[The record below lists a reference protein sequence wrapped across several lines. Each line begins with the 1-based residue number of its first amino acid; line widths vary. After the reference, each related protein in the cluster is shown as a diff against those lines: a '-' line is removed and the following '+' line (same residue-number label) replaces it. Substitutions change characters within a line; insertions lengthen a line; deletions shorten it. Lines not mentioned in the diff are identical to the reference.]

1 MVGVV
6 WLLVLG
12 GWMVWTLYGQLK
24 EIRKFADTEARLV
37 VPAQPGAEL
46 LTELRG
52 RINEFGAAVGRGE
65 KAALRLTVEDLNAL
79 LAAEEEAR
87 PMRENA
93 RVESIG
99 DAVKLQVSLAIN
111 GVPFSGERLYINGD
125 AEISPVVDKDNG
137 IKLRTSTLT
146 VPGKSVP
153 DSFLSHY
160 KDHGH
165 LDALLMDPVRNS
177 KNLALMEVIKKLTA
191 VRLEPG
197 AAVLEF
203 VPGK

>member
-1 MVGVV
+1 VGGV

-24 EIRKFADTEARLV
+24 EIRKFADTEARPV
-37 VPAQPGAEL
+37 VPAQPAGEA
-46 LTELRG
+46 LTELRAM
-52 RINEFGAAVGRGE
+52 INKFGEAVGRGE
-65 KAALRLTVEDLNAL
+65 KAVLRLTVDELNAL

-93 RVESIG
+93 KVESIG
-99 DAVKLQVSLAIN
+99 DSVKLRVSLALN
-111 GVPFSGERLYINGD
+111 GVPFSGERLYINGF

-137 IKLRTSTLT
+137 IKLRISTLT
-146 VPGKSVP
+146 VPRKTVP

-160 KDHGH
+160 KEHGH
-165 LDALLMDPVRNS
+165 LDTLLMDPVRTSRNP
-177 KNLALMEVIKKLTA
+177 ALMEVIKKLTA

-203 VPGK
+203 VPSK